1 MKSDRSPLWMEW
13 IFRLIVLAL
22 LGLWLLVPTA
32 GVPAQ
37 SLQVPFMTG
46 IDHE

>member
-1 MKSDRSPLWMEW
+1 MKSDRPSLWMEW
-13 IFRLIVLAL
+13 AFRLIVLAL

-37 SLQVPFMTG
+37 SLHAPFMTG
-46 IDHE
+46 SGHE